1 MLRLGRY
8 YRAHLGVKYCSISG
22 WICRVHGLTLPMVGL
37 YTPSLAHEPRVAS
50 ESINTILEAA
60 GGEGNYRESLMPNH
74 KSAEKRMRQNEKRK
88 QINRSNRTRVR
99 TSIRKL
105 RGALESG
112 DAKELQTLL
121 PATVSTIDK
130 AVQKGVLHRNTAARY
145 KSRLTASA
153 NQATAK

>member
-1 MLRLGRY
+1 
-8 YRAHLGVKYCSISG
+8 
-22 WICRVHGLTLPMVGL
+22 
-37 YTPSLAHEPRVAS
+37 
-50 ESINTILEAA
+50 
-60 GGEGNYRESLMPNH
+60 MPNH

-99 TSIRKL
+99 GAIKKL

-112 DAKELQTLL
+112 DAKELKTLL

-145 KSRLTASA
+145 KSRLTTHA
-153 NQATAK
+153 NEAAAK